1 MLFLRPHTLLP
12 AVPRRL
18 AVLQLRLGVAG
29 ATSPAPGRHRR
40 GSRTV
45 TAFVGGMP
53 VLPPIGPVEDTRGS
67 RTPAASHD
75 RQPESRRR
83 SQWAKHGL
91 GQPKRGNAGRQE
103 MLVLGRPVRRTPR
116 SNRDPYDP
124 SVPSA
129 IQSPVR
135 HPQEPSAGTAVRPSK
150 LGPGRIHG
158 RTPPISGVSRS
169 YPRCRAFEQGQVAI
183 SGRAALLRPARR

>member
-1 MLFLRPHTLLP
+1 MLSLRPHTLLP

-18 AVLQLRLGVAG
+18 AVLQPRLGVAG
-29 ATSPAPGRHRR
+29 AASPAPGRHGRRSRAVTVFVWGMPVVPPIGSVEGAR
-40 GSRTV
+40 GSR
-45 TAFVGGMP
+45 
-53 VLPPIGPVEDTRGS
+53 L
-67 RTPAASHD
+67 PAAPHD
-75 RQPESRRR
+75 RPPESRRR
-83 SQWAKHGL
+83 SQWAKRRL
-91 GQPKRGNAGRQE
+91 GQPKRGNVGRQE
-103 MLVLGRPVRRTPR
+103 KLVLGRPVRRTPR

-158 RTPPISGVSRS
+158 RTPPISGAWPS

-183 SGRAALLRPARR
+183 SGRTALLRPARR